1 MNLKEERKEFS
12 DFREKYDKITLEN
25 VCNITLMIRSTEN
38 RNVICMSYKCN
49 QSTVNESFMAYYT
62 ILNRGFSHFYWK
74 ITVKW
79 ETCNKYYE
87 FALME
92 HGI

>member
-1 MNLKEERKEFS
+1 MNLKEEWKELS
-12 DFREKYDKITLEN
+12 DFREKYDKITVEN
-25 VCNITLMIRSTEN
+25 VCTITLLFRSTEN
-38 RNVICMSYKCN
+38 SNVICMSYKCN

-62 ILNRGFSHFYWK
+62 ILNWEFAHLYWK

-79 ETCNKYYE
+79 ETCNTYYE